1 MLQLII
7 GGFVGLSVVYWI
19 VLTYARSVRR
29 EALENAFDAG
39 GKDGLREEYVARG
52 MAEYEH
58 GLQRRL
64 VVLVY
69 VIPVALIVVIAY
81 VVNHT

>member
-7 GGFVGLSVVYWI
+7 GGIVGLSVIYWI
-19 VLTYARSVRR
+19 VSAYSRSVHR
-29 EALENAFDAG
+29 ETLENRFDAG
-39 GKDGLREEYVARG
+39 GIDGLREDYIAKG
-52 MAEYEH
+52 MVQYQH

-64 VVLVY
+64 VMLVY
-69 VIPVALIVVIAY
+69 VIPVVLIVVIAY

>member
-7 GGFVGLSVVYWI
+7 GGLIGLTVIYWVVLSYS
-19 VLTYARSVRR
+19 RSVRR
-29 EALENAFDAG
+29 ESLENTFDAG
-39 GKDGLREEYVARG
+39 GIEGLREDYVAKG
-52 MAEYEH
+52 MAQYEH

-64 VVLVY
+64 IMLVY
-69 VIPVALIVVIAY
+69 VIPVVLIVVIAY